1 MGTCC
6 MLSNSRCHD
15 SDILPCCMQLEDS
28 MRLVMYQLDCIK
40 SSNEKL
46 LARVDKLEGMITTSP
61 CYKGPSPR
69 SKSVPLASFSDI

>member
-46 LARVDKLEGMITTSP
+46 LARVDKLEGMIYVSP
-61 CYKGPSPR
+61 CYR
-69 SKSVPLASFSDI
+69 SRSVPLASFCTDSS